1 MNPVIQLRNATALFV
16 TALLLTCLEV
26 TPHAQAVNPPPE
38 GGYPGNNTAVGDN
51 ALQNLTTGTNNTAL
65 GFRALHDNTVGPSNT
80 GVGCLALRNNRDG
93 KQNTA
98 TGHGALFA
106 NVAGN
111 DNTAN
116 GFRALVSNE
125 EATANAN
132 TAIGSRALENNHGG
146 HDNIALGYRAGAN
159 FSPGSNNI
167 YIGNVGL
174 TGESGTIRIG
184 DADQTKTF
192 IAGISAAG
200 VTGAPVVVNAG
211 GQLGTAPSSQRFKDE
226 IKPMDKASEAI
237 FALEPV
243 TFRYKKDL
251 DPDGIRQFGLVAEE
265 LAKINPD
272 LVVRDAGGKPYTVRY
287 DAVNAMLLNE
297 FLKEH
302 RKVKNLESALAQL
315 TARLQ
320 EQDLKVQKMS
330 EQLAAGKSRVR
341 VKTAKFGAGRIGRT
355 EPASQVAI
363 NP

>member
-1 MNPVIQLRNATALFV
+1 MNPLIQLRNATALFV

-51 ALQNLTTGTNNTAL
+51 ALQNLTTGINNTAL
-65 GFRALHDNTVGPSNT
+65 GYRALHDNTVGLSNT
-80 GVGCLALRNNRDG
+80 AVGSLALRNNRGGDR
-93 KQNTA
+93 NTA
-98 TGHGALFA
+98 TGHGALFD
-106 NVAGN
+106 NETGN

-116 GFRALVSNE
+116 GFRALVHN
-125 EATANAN
+125 TANAN
-132 TAIGSRALENNHGG
+132 TAIGSRALENNSAG

-159 FSPGSNNI
+159 FFPGNNNI

-174 TGESGTIRIG
+174 TGEDGTIRIG
-184 DADQTKTF
+184 DASQTRTY
-192 IAGISAAG
+192 IAGIAASS
-200 VTGAPVVVNAG
+200 VTGAPVSVNDN
-211 GQLGTAPSSQRFKDE
+211 GQLGTTPSSQRFKDE

-243 TFRYKKDL
+243 TFRYKKEL
-251 DPDGIRQFGLVAEE
+251 DPDGIPQFGLVAEE

-302 RKVKNLESALAQL
+302 RKVEELESVLAQL

-330 EQLAAGKSRVR
+330 EQLAAGNESPVR

-355 EPASQVAI
+355 EPAPQVAI